1 MITIFLSILGIN
13 ILAKLTNKAKSPS
26 MGGSPLTSSKNYLFK
41 IAICEQLD
49 NNFCFKHL
57 KSGDLRAF
65 HSFID
70 ETVGRQLTIS
80 EVDKLFLRTRG
91 SVKQEVNGKEV
102 IHYGKDRKP
111 FRVFGYYNSDSYFVI
126 TRIDPKHKTN

>member
-1 MITIFLSILGIN
+1 
-13 ILAKLTNKAKSPS
+13 
-26 MGGSPLTSSKNYLFK
+26 MGGSPLTSPKKCLFK

-57 KSGDLRAF
+57 KSGDLKAF

-70 ETVGRQLTIS
+70 ETVGKQLTIS